1 MPQTVGCATYR
12 DPEHKL
18 LSRQASIGDDMRKR
32 LTHASRNSLDLADR
46 VQVRVMRKRLGLS
59 EAEFSDLVRKAGNSI
74 TAIKKEAAAMQ
85 RPSPAAAVE
94 TSPIEVMASTPD
106 SAPASVG

>member
-1 MPQTVGCATYR
+1 
-12 DPEHKL
+12 
-18 LSRQASIGDDMRKR
+18 MRKR

-94 TSPIEVMASTPD
+94 KSPIEIMASTPD